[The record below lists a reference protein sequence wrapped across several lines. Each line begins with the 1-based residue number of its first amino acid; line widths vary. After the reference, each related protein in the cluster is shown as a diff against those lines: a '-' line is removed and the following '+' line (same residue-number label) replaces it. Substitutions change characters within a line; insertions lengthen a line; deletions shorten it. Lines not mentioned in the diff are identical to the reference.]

1 MTDIN
6 GFDNEYKFIN
16 YLNAKRIS
24 ELNPLFRN
32 LIYDLYGYL
41 DDNFVIYAW
50 RNHLPQKS
58 DIFIKINNIK
68 KGISI
73 KKGIKNSVHLE
84 GISEFIHF
92 LIENKVD
99 KEIIIEYLRY
109 HYADGSTNGKG
120 EKRISVNEY
129 KILNQ
134 DKIDKI
140 NNVFNQEKLLLA
152 AINRFI
158 LKGNNSDYYIDAIIY
173 GEVDDFLWI
182 LKKDI
187 RKVIMSKRTEYSTAV
202 HFGPITC
209 QPLARNLSYNPGLE
223 KRRFCVQLK
232 WYNLFDDIIENMNNK
247 IIARSKDKNICI

>member
-16 YLNAKRIS
+16 YLNGKRIR

-41 DDNFVIYAW
+41 DDKFVVYAW

-58 DIFIKINNIK
+58 DIFIKINDIK

-73 KKGIKNSVHLE
+73 KKGIRNSIHLE

-92 LIENKVD
+92 LIQNKVD
-99 KEIIIEYLRY
+99 KEIIIEYLKY

-140 NNVFNQEKLLLA
+140 NNVFNQEKLLHA

-187 RKVIMSKRTEYSTAV
+187 RKVIMQKRNEYSTAV

-232 WYNLFDDIIENMNNK
+232 WYNLCDDIIENMNNK
-247 IIARSKDKNICI
+247 IIASIK

>member
-6 GFDNEYKFIN
+6 GFDNEYKFVN
-16 YLNAKRIS
+16 RLNGKRIR
-24 ELNPLFRN
+24 ELNPLFRG

-41 DDNFVIYAW
+41 DDKFIVYAW

-58 DIFIKINNIK
+58 DIFIKINDIK

-73 KKGIKNSVHLE
+73 KKGIKNSVHVE

-99 KEIIIEYLRY
+99 KETVIEYLKY
-109 HYADGSTNGKG
+109 HYADSSTDGKG
-120 EKRISVNEY
+120 QNRISVGEY
-129 KILNQ
+129 KLINQ
-134 DKIDKI
+134 DKIDRI
-140 NNVFNQEKLLLA
+140 NKVFNQEKLLLA
-152 AINRFI
+152 AINRFV
-158 LKGNNSDYYIDAIIY
+158 LKGNNSDYYVDAVIY

-182 LKKDI
+182 LKKDV
-187 RKVIMSKRTEYSTAV
+187 RKLIMAKKDEYSTSV

-209 QPLARNLSYNPGLE
+209 QPLARNLTYNPGLE

-232 WYNLFDDIIENMNNK
+232 WYNLCDNIIENMNNK
-247 IIARSKDKNICI
+247 VVTSVNRSI

>member
-6 GFDNEYKFIN
+6 GFDNEYKFVD
-16 YLNAKRIS
+16 YLNGKRIK
-24 ELNPLFRN
+24 ELNPLFRAFIN
-32 LIYDLYGYL
+32 DLYGYL
-41 DDNFVIYAW
+41 DDKFVVYAW
-50 RNHLPQKS
+50 RNHMPQKT
-58 DIFIKINNIK
+58 DIFIKINEIK

-84 GISEFIHF
+84 AISEFVHF

-99 KEIIIEYLRY
+99 REVIIEYLKY

-120 EKRISVNEY
+120 INRISVKEY
-129 KILNQ
+129 KIMNQ

-140 NNVFNQEKLLLA
+140 NNAFNQEKLLLA

-158 LKGNNSDYYIDAIIY
+158 LKGNNSEHYVDAIIY

-187 RKVIMSKRTEYSTAV
+187 RNVIMSKRSKYSTAV

-232 WYNLFDDIIENMNNK
+232 WYNLCDDIIENMNNK
-247 IIARSKDKNICI
+247 VITGFKN